1 LANLEASPRTSP
13 GFTLI
18 ELMIVLAI
26 LGILLA
32 IAIPAYQDYTIRT
45 RLSEGLNLAT
55 DAKNAVSTRR
65 LEARDASWP
74 AANSAA
80 GVPDTIASSVVAGL
94 TIGTGGVIVIGY
106 NAMGGGRVAQ
116 GETIILTPTYVTAGG
131 SIEWSCNGNKGFGS
145 SGTVAG
151 QFLPA
156 SCRP

>member
-1 LANLEASPRTSP
+1 MIRFESPSQPAR

-45 RLSEGLNLAT
+45 RLSEGLNLAA

-74 AANSAA
+74 SGNSAA

-94 TIGTGGVIVIGY
+94 TVGTGGVIVIGY

-145 SGTVAG
+145 NGTVAG